1 MAFTKDYNTVKL
13 LFNKLI
19 ENKYIKGMSFSYP
32 KYENDIEIHLQ
43 TPWFLNKYG
52 IPKINKY
59 NKTDQE
65 RLYINLPLIKNEETN
80 DFIEYLKNLDNYLD
94 SQDFRISMK
103 ISDKFNYVPL
113 IKQNEN
119 SKDSTPTFKIKLKT
133 SYEEKTILTKVYK
146 ENSLIEFVD
155 INDLSKIISINCKIR
170 CVIKPTKLWVS
181 FGLKKYGVNYEMIRC
196 QIEQPDEEI
205 NDEVEFL

>member
-94 SQDFRISMK
+94 SQDFRI
-103 ISDKFNYVPL
+103 
-113 IKQNEN
+113 NEN
-119 SKDSTPTFKIKLKT
+119 
-133 SYEEKTILTKVYK
+133 
-146 ENSLIEFVD
+146 
-155 INDLSKIISINCKIR
+155 IR
-170 CVIKPTKLWVS
+170 
-181 FGLKKYGVNYEMIRC
+181 
-196 QIEQPDEEI
+196 QI
-205 NDEVEFL
+205 